1 MRLPAAFIPYLLV
14 LAAVAAGLLWHAG
27 DLTGRP
33 GQVVEGTAASIGGP
47 FVLTDQ
53 YGRLRSDK
61 DFRGRYML
69 VYFGYT
75 DCPDVCPTTL
85 SVMADAMDK
94 LEGASRQVVPIFIT
108 VDPAR
113 DTPKAMKDYLSA
125 FGPDFVGL
133 TGPSPSIAAVAKEY
147 RVYVKAHAPENG
159 GYAVDHSNTIY
170 MMGTDGQFIANF
182 DETLGPDGLAAAIV
196 KRM

>member
-1 MRLPAAFIPYLLV
+1 MRMPAAFIPYLV
-14 LAAVAAGLLWHAG
+14 ALAAMAGGLVWHAG
-27 DLTGRP
+27 DLTNRQGRA
-33 GQVVEGTAASIGGP
+33 VEGTASVGGP
-47 FVLTDQ
+47 FDLTDQ
-53 YGRLRSDK
+53 YGRRRSDK
-61 DFRGRYML
+61 DFRGRYLL

-75 DCPDVCPTTL
+75 NCPDVCPTTL
-85 SVMADAMDK
+85 SVMADVMDK

-113 DTPKAMKDYLSA
+113 DTPKVLKDYLSA

-133 TGPSPSIAAVAKEY
+133 TGSAPSIAAVAKEY
-147 RVYVKAHAPENG
+147 RVYVKAHTPENG

-170 MMGTDGQFIANF
+170 MMGTDGNFIANF